1 VCCFRWN
8 GRSPP
13 VFDPAPEI
21 FMMNWLAGVENYLD
35 SRPDVAIALLAAA
48 VLVALIAWT
57 LGPVLLTARQR
68 YESRKERSDDSD
80 RYRRNIGQLLIVPI
94 LVVAALY
101 TLYQVNRAV
110 RESAANSRQEQY
122 SRGFEALASFN
133 ISTRLVGLHALAQ
146 LMGGNRPDELCPD
159 GNQRPLSGAGKGETA
174 SGAPARSAQDQ
185 LYRVALDAI
194 AAQVVVSSHLAP
206 TASDADAGRRAREEA
221 SHEATIGADTQAALS
236 VIARRKCEPYLQE
249 VPLNLSDG
257 YFRGASMAYAQLIRS
272 DLRGSDLSA
281 SELYLANFYQASL
294 DKTDFGG
301 SNLTRASFANAS
313 LTGADFAPD
322 QNLASPNL
330 PRRPYLRT
338 QLGRAQIVSADVQG
352 ADFWCAML
360 NEARLDDSQLGGTD
374 FRHATLSRATLLG
387 AKGSGARFNAAC
399 GPKANFSN
407 PGPGRTEGRKSDF
420 SEADFSD
427 GFFRSARFD
436 RIDLRGA
443 IFVRADLTGAT
454 FESSDLTNADF
465 RGANLTGAKFDAA
478 NLTGVRMGGALIC
491 DVSGLPDTI
500 APQNCAAQFL
510 PIEAGR
516 YGEGCFPETEAG
528 IAQNQQC
535 PYERSA
541 VGTAEPQPLN
551 PAAPD

>member
-1 VCCFRWN
+1 
-8 GRSPP
+8 
-13 VFDPAPEI
+13 
-21 FMMNWLAGVENYLD
+21 MMNWLAGAETYLG
-35 SRPDVAIALLAAA
+35 SRPNLTIALIAAA
-48 VLVALIAWT
+48 VLLALIVWVV
-57 LGPVLLTARQR
+57 GPVLLTARHK
-68 YESRKERSDDSD
+68 YESRKERIQDSD

-101 TLYQVNRAV
+101 TLDQVARAA
-110 RESAANSRQEQY
+110 RESAAKSRQEQY
-122 SRGFEALASFN
+122 SNGFEALASFN
-133 ISTRLVGLHALAQ
+133 ISTRLNGVHALAQ
-146 LMGGNRPDELCPD
+146 LMGGSRPDELCPD
-159 GNQRPLSGAGKGETA
+159 GNQRPLSAGETA
-174 SGAPARSAQDQ
+174 ADAASPARSAQDQ

-194 AAQVVVSSHLAP
+194 AAHAVVSSHLAP

-221 SHEATIGADTQAALS
+221 LQEATIGADTQAALS

-249 VPLNLSDG
+249 VPLNLADG
-257 YFRGASMAYAQLIRS
+257 YFRGASMAYAQLVRS

-294 DKTDFGG
+294 DKADFGG

-338 QLGRAQIVSADVQG
+338 QLGRAQIVTADAKG

-360 NEARLDDSQLGGTD
+360 NEARLDDSQLGGAD

-387 AKGSGARFNAAC
+387 AKGVNARFNAAC
-399 GPKANFSN
+399 GPRANFSI
-407 PGPGRTEGRKSDF
+407 PGSTRGEARRSDF
-420 SEADFSD
+420 SGADFSD

-454 FESSDLTNADF
+454 FENSDLTNADF
-465 RGANLTGAKFDAA
+465 RGANLTDAKFDGA
-478 NLTGVRMGGALIC
+478 NLTGVKFGGALIC
-491 DVSGLPDTI
+491 DVSGLPDTV
-500 APQNCAAQFL
+500 APQNCGGRFL

-516 YGEGCFPETEAG
+516 YGDACFPEAEVG
-528 IAQNQQC
+528 IALNQLC

-541 VGTAEPQPLN
+541 VGTTEPQPLN
-551 PAAPD
+551 

>member
-1 VCCFRWN
+1 
-8 GRSPP
+8 
-13 VFDPAPEI
+13 
-21 FMMNWLAGVENYLD
+21 MMSWLASAETYLG
-35 SRPDVAIALLAAA
+35 SRSNLAIALIAA
-48 VLVALIAWT
+48 VVLLALIAWV
-57 LGPVLLTARQR
+57 LGPVLLTAPHR
-68 YESRKERSDDSD
+68 YETRKERSEDSD
-80 RYRRNIGQLLIVPI
+80 RYRRNIGQLLIVPV
-94 LVVAALY
+94 LMVAALY
-101 TLYQVNRAV
+101 TLYQVNRAA
-110 RESAANSRQEQY
+110 REGAANSRQEQY
-122 SRGFEALASFN
+122 SQGFEALASFN
-133 ISTRLVGLHALAQ
+133 ISTRLIGLHALAQ
-146 LMGGNRPDELCPD
+146 LMGGNRPDDLCPD
-159 GNQRPLSGAGKGETA
+159 GNQRPLSGAGTGDTA
-174 SGAPARSAQDQ
+174 SGAPAGSAQDQ
-185 LYRVALDAI
+185 IYRVALDAI
-194 AAQVVVSSHLAP
+194 AAHAVVSSHLAP
-206 TASDADAGRRAREEA
+206 TASDTDAGHRAREEA
-221 SHEATIGADTQAALS
+221 SHEATVGADTQAALS
-236 VIARRKCEPYLQE
+236 VIARRRCEAYTRE

-257 YFRGASMAYAQLIRS
+257 YFRGTSMAYAQLIRS

-281 SELYLANFYQASL
+281 SELYLANFYQSNL
-294 DKTDFGG
+294 DKADFGG

-313 LTGADFAPD
+313 LTGADFSPD
-322 QNLASPNL
+322 QNLASPYL

-360 NEARLDDSQLGGTD
+360 NEARLDDSQLGGAD

-387 AKGSGARFNAAC
+387 AKGAGAKFNAAC
-399 GPKANFSN
+399 GPRANFSIASS
-407 PGPGRTEGRKSDF
+407 GRTEGRKSNF
-420 SEADFSD
+420 SGADFSD

-436 RIDLRGA
+436 RIDLRGG

-454 FESSDLTNADF
+454 FENSDLTNADF
-465 RGANLTGAKFDAA
+465 RGANLTGAKFDGA

-535 PYERSA
+535 PYERST
-541 VGTAEPQPLN
+541 VEMAEPQPLN